1 MRQKPALVAAA
12 VHTSNRLTG
21 SARWK
26 GLRQRAG
33 EEIEIRYAKG
43 CDNHTIP
50 PTISAEFFTAPD
62 GGGPGLRSEYFDNID
77 FSGEPVLTGIDPKV
91 EGFFFGTP
99 LPTGGSSGAFS
110 IRWTGTLRVP
120 ETGTYTFILGNT
132 DLCRLYIN
140 GDLLIEN
147 DRGQVPSEILFED
160 PTSIAAAAPF
170 AMEAGQTYD
179 IRIEFAKTPNED
191 VSVLRLM
198 YLPPAKDENLLEA
211 AVELARNSDV
221 AVIVAGMPTGFESE
235 GDDRADMELPGP
247 QTALIR
253 AVAAAN
259 PNTIVVVNAG
269 APFAMPWLDDV
280 PAVLEAFYP
289 GQEGGHALARL
300 LFGDANP
307 SGKLPVTFPKR
318 LEDSPAFTNYPGERE
333 VHYGEGLFV
342 GYRHFDTRSY

>member
-1 MRQKPALVAAA
+1 
-12 VHTSNRLTG
+12 
-21 SARWK
+21 
-26 GLRQRAG
+26 
-33 EEIEIRYAKG
+33 
-43 CDNHTIP
+43 
-50 PTISAEFFTAPD
+50 
-62 GGGPGLRSEYFDNID
+62 
-77 FSGEPVLTGIDPKV
+77 
-91 EGFFFGTP
+91 
-99 LPTGGSSGAFS
+99 
-110 IRWTGTLRVP
+110 
-120 ETGTYTFILGNT
+120 
-132 DLCRLYIN
+132 
-140 GDLLIEN
+140 
-147 DRGQVPSEILFED
+147 
-160 PTSIAAAAPF
+160 
-170 AMEAGQTYD
+170 
-179 IRIEFAKTPNED
+179 
-191 VSVLRLM
+191 
-198 YLPPAKDENLLEA
+198 
-211 AVELARNSDV
+211 
-221 AVIVAGMPTGFESE
+221 MPTGFESE

-342 GYRHFDTRSY
+342 GYRHFDTRAIDPLFPFGFGLSYTTFEYSDLQVPAEVKAGEDVSVTVTVKNSGSFTGKETVQVYVRDIKSSLPRPLKELKAFEKVELEPGESKTITLRLNPRALSFYNPALRDWMAEPGTFEILVGSSSRDIRLRAAFELS